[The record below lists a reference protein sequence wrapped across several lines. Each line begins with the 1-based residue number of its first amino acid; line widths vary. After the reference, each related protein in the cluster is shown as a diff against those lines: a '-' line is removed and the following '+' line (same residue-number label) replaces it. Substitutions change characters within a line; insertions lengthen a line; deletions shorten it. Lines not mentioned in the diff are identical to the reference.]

1 MSEENTQNKAVS
13 ITLATSNS
21 CGPCSMLKSRLDKMG
36 LTVEN
41 KSYDDIQ
48 NIEWF
53 KKHGI
58 RNVPRLVVEDGDTVE
73 IIEGMDDIIARIKK
87 AT

>member
-1 MSEENTQNKAVS
+1 MSEENTENKPVS
-13 ITLATSNS
+13 IALATSNS
-21 CGPCSMLKSRLDKMG
+21 CGPCSMLKSRLAKMG
-36 LTVEN
+36 LTVEI
-41 KSYDDIQ
+41 KSYNDPQ

-73 IIEGMDDIIARIKK
+73 IIEGMDDIIARVKK
-87 AT
+87 ST